1 MRICLQKILPTNLP
15 TNLQV
20 NSLNLTNTVIYEK
33 VFFDIDNDALY
44 RIRCNG
50 TEYIRDHRYGD
61 RHER

>member
-44 RIRCNG
+44 RNRCNG
-50 TEYIRDHRYGD
+50 TKYIGDHGYCD